1 MSRYVGL
8 SLCTHYTIYIS
19 QATRQ
24 IAASRRARVI
34 ERIHR
39 RTTFSVLSEGTRS
52 ATLMHRFPWR
62 SLPFFRTDVFI
73 GPDSAGLRTTA
84 PGLACGRRTRTPS
97 TTWTRAR
104 RSRRYLRDAVS
115 QRTTGTPVAAP
126 QEATHRRWTQRRL
139 RQRAARRDGVE
150 RAVTPRLGDEER

>member
-1 MSRYVGL
+1 
-8 SLCTHYTIYIS
+8 
-19 QATRQ
+19 
-24 IAASRRARVI
+24 VI